1 MKRSSFNDN
10 WQFGGRTVTL
20 PHDAM
25 LEAGR
30 AAENP
35 SGSAGAYFAGGV
47 YRYRKAFTAPAD
59 WQGKAVRL
67 QFEGVYQNAKVTLN
81 GQNVG
86 GAAYGYIP
94 FWADLGAALRF
105 DAENVL
111 EVMADNADQP
121 NSRWYTGGGIYR
133 PVWLWVGE
141 PDGITPENIRVTTV
155 STVPPCVRVDCEADV
170 TKIEILDGDAL
181 LTAADK
187 PGEILLPDAQLWS
200 AETPKLYRCR
210 VTLANGDS
218 AETSFGVRQLKWDT
232 TGFYVNGKNTLL
244 RGGCLHHDHG
254 ILGAACHAESEW
266 RRVQMLKNDGFNAIR
281 CAHNPASPALLD
293 ACDALG
299 MYVMDEMW
307 DMWYNHKTHY
317 DYALH
322 WDDCHADDLR
332 AVVRRDYNHPCV
344 ALYSVGNENS
354 EPAKEKGV
362 AALRKMVALL
372 HEIDSTRPV
381 TAGLNLSIIAS
392 ASRGKGVYDDENGG
406 RKEDDNE
413 NENKMQG
420 MNSTIFNFI
429 TNIVGTGMNKAANS
443 GFVDRTS
450 SPAADAVDIAGY
462 NYASGR
468 YPLEGKKHP
477 NRIVVGSET
486 FPQDIAKNWEMV
498 EKYPYL
504 IGDFMWTAWD
514 YLGETGI
521 GAWAYTPDGKGF
533 AKPYPW
539 LLADCGAFDLLG
551 RPTAEAMLAMAVW
564 THPAKPLIA
573 VQPVNHPG
581 VRPAKAVWRGSNG
594 LASWAWQGCDGS
606 KTTVEVYSAAAQ
618 VELILN
624 GRSCGKK
631 RPKLCKASFA
641 VQYAPGTLEAVA
653 YDAAVCETGRSKLVS
668 CTGPVHIALTKC
680 GTVPNGAE
688 LCYLDIAL
696 ADANGT
702 TESNA
707 DRLLHITV
715 ENGELLGFG
724 SANPCT
730 EEGYQTGQ
738 FTSYYGCAQAVVR
751 PGAGCV
757 VRVSADG
764 LPDAEI
770 KL

>member
-1 MKRSSFNDN
+1 MKRFSFNDN

-47 YRYRKAFTAPAD
+47 YRYRKTFTASAD
-59 WQGKAVRL
+59 WRGKAVRL
-67 QFEGVYQNAKVTLN
+67 QFEGVYKNATVTLN
-81 GQNVG
+81 GQKVG

-94 FWADLGAALRF
+94 FWADLSDALRF

-111 EVMADNADQP
+111 EVTADNADQP

-141 PDGITPENIRVTTV
+141 PGGITPEDIRVTTA
-155 STVPPCVRVDCEADV
+155 STVPPCVRVDCGADAA
-170 TKIEILDGDAL
+170 KIEILDGDTL
-181 LTAADK
+181 LAAADK
-187 PGEILLPDAQLWS
+187 PGKIVLPDAQLWS

-210 VTLANGDS
+210 VTLADGDS
-218 AETSFGVRQLKWDT
+218 AETRFGIRQLKWDT
-232 TGFYVNGKNTLL
+232 TGFYVNGKSTLL
-244 RGGCLHHDHG
+244 RGGCLHHDSG

-266 RRVQMLKNDGFNAIR
+266 RRVKILKDAGFNAIR

-307 DMWYNHKTHY
+307 DMWYNHKTPY

-322 WDDCHADDLR
+322 WADCHADDLR

-344 ALYSVGNENS
+344 AFYSVGNENS

-362 AALRKMVALL
+362 ATLREMVNLL
-372 HEIDSTRPV
+372 HEIDPTRPV

-392 ASRGKGVYDDENGG
+392 ASKGKGVYDDENGG
-406 RKEDDNE
+406 RKEDGS
-413 NENKMQG
+413 ENKMQG
-420 MNSTIFNFI
+420 MNSTMFNFI

-443 GFVDRTS
+443 GFVDRAS

-477 NRIVVGSET
+477 ARIVVGSET

-539 LLADCGAFDLLG
+539 LLADCGVFDLLG
-551 RPTAEAMLAMAVW
+551 RPTAEAMLATAVW

-573 VQPVNHPG
+573 VQPANHPG
-581 VRPAKAVWRGSNG
+581 VKPAKAVWRGSNG
-594 LASWAWQGCDGS
+594 LASWAWRGCDGN
-606 KTTVEVYSAAAQ
+606 KTIVEVYSAAAQ

-624 GRSCGKK
+624 GKSLGKK

-641 VQYAPGTLEAVA
+641 VKYAPGTLEAVA
-653 YDAAVCETGRSKLVS
+653 FDASGCEKGRSKLTS
-668 CTGPVHIALTKC
+668 CTVPLHIALTKC
-680 GTVPNGAE
+680 DAVPDGAN

-702 TESNA
+702 VESNA
-707 DRLLHITV
+707 DRLLRITV

-724 SANPCT
+724 SANPRT
-730 EEGYQTGQ
+730 EESYQTGR

-764 LPDAEI
+764 LPEAEI
-770 KL
+770 RL